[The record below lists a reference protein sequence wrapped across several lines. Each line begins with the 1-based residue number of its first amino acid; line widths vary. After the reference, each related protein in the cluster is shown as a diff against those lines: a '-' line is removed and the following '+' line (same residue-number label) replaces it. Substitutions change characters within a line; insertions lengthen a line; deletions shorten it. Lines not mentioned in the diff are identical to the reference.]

1 MGIQMR
7 LMDFKKIKNIVF
19 DLGDVIINIDPPRTY
34 QAFADLKGISL
45 EKAYEIVDGN
55 AFFDKYDKGY
65 FSDQEFVQYVKEKL
79 EISNSDQEIIAA
91 WNALLLDMPKE
102 RIERIQE
109 LNKNYTIYLLSN
121 TCSLHIKEVNKIM
134 YKSSG
139 VENLKDLFKTAYFSF
154 DLGLR
159 KPDKTI
165 YTTVLD
171 DAKIKAEE
179 TLFLD
184 DNLQNIESA
193 QSLGIHCIH
202 VQKPIT
208 MLDYLKDA

>member
-1 MGIQMR
+1 
-7 LMDFKKIKNIVF
+7 MDFKKIKNIIF

-34 QAFADLKGISL
+34 QAFADLKGITL
-45 EKAYEIVDGN
+45 EETYKIVDDN
-55 AFFDKYDKGY
+55 AFFDKYDKGH
-65 FSDQEFVQYVKEKL
+65 FSDQGFIDYVREKL
-79 EISNSDQEIIAA
+79 EVSNSDQEIVAA

-109 LNKNYTIYLLSN
+109 LSKKYTIYLLSN
-121 TCSLHIKEVNKIM
+121 TCSLHIIEVNNIL
-134 YKSSG
+134 YKSAG
-139 VENLKDLFKTAYFSF
+139 VKDLKDLFTTAYFSF

-165 YTTVLD
+165 YIKVLD
-171 DAKIKAEE
+171 DANIKADE

-184 DNLQNIESA
+184 DNLQNIEAA

-202 VQKPIT
+202 VQKPTT
-208 MLDYLKDA
+208 MLEYLKDA

>member
-1 MGIQMR
+1 MNFTG
-7 LMDFKKIKNIVF
+7 IKNIIF

-45 EKAYEIVDGN
+45 EEAYKVVDDN
-55 AFFDKYDKGY
+55 AFFDKYDKGQ
-65 FSDQEFVQYVKEKL
+65 FTDQGFVDYVKEKL
-79 EISNSDQEIIAA
+79 QLSNPDHEIITA

-109 LNKNYTIYLLSN
+109 LSNKYTVYLLSN
-121 TCSLHIKEVNKIM
+121 TCSLHIKEVNKIL
-134 YKSSG
+134 YTFSG
-139 VENLKDLFKTAYFSF
+139 VKNLKDLFKTAYYSF

-159 KPDKTI
+159 KPDKNI
-165 YTTVLD
+165 YTTVLA
-171 DAKIKAEE
+171 DANIKAEE

-184 DNLQNIESA
+184 DNLQNIEAA
-193 QSLGIHCIH
+193 QSLGINCIH
-202 VQKPIT
+202 VQKPTT

>member
-1 MGIQMR
+1 MGIETR
-7 LMDFKKIKNIVF
+7 HMDFKKIKNIIF

-34 QAFADLKGISL
+34 QAFADLKGVSL
-45 EKAYEIVDGN
+45 EKAYDLVDSN
-55 AFFDKYDKGY
+55 AFFDQYDKGL
-65 FSDQEFVQYVKEKL
+65 FSDQGFIDYVKGKL
-79 EISNSDQEIIAA
+79 EITNSDQEIINA

-102 RIERIQE
+102 RVERIQE
-109 LNKNYTIYLLSN
+109 LSKKYTVYLLSN
-121 TCSLHIKEVNKIM
+121 TCSLHIKEVNKTL

-139 VENLKDLFKTAYFSF
+139 VKDLKDLFKTAYFSF

-165 YTTVLD
+165 YSKVLD
-171 DAKIKAEE
+171 DANIKAEE

-184 DNLQNIESA
+184 DNLQNIEAA
-193 QSLGIHCIH
+193 QSFGIHCIH
-202 VQKPIT
+202 VQKPTT